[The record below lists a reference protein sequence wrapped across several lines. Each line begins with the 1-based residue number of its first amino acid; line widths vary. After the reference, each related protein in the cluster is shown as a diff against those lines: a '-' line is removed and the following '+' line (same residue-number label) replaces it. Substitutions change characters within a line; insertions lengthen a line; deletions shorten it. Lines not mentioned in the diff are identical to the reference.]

1 MKLKTCLTALLGVI
15 AFALTTPAAKA
26 QSEPF
31 IGEIKMVGFT
41 FCPRGWEHADGKL
54 LPISQYQALFS
65 LYGTTYG
72 GDGRTTFALP
82 DLRGRVPMHVGQGP
96 GLRPYRQGD
105 RGGQEQV
112 TLTQSQMPA
121 HNHQINTTDKTR
133 NAPDPKGALLVK
145 LPKKNDIYSTK
156 GPVSGQM
163 RDDTVSAAG
172 GSQPVNTMP
181 PFLVVRFCVAVTGI
195 FPSRS

>member
-1 MKLKTCLTALLGVI
+1 MRLTACLTALI
-15 AFALTTPAAKA
+15 AAALFTFTAPAAQA
-26 QSEPF
+26 QEPF

-54 LPISQYQALFS
+54 LPINQYQALFS

-96 GLRPYRQGD
+96 GLSQRRQGD
-105 RGGQEQV
+105 KSGREGFR
-112 TLTQSQMPA
+112 LTRAQLPA
-121 HNHQINTTDKTR
+121 HSHQINTTDKAR

-145 LPKKNDIYSTK
+145 LPRKNDIYSTT

-163 RDDTVSAAG
+163 RGDAVTSAG
-172 GSQPVNTMP
+172 GGQPVNALP
-181 PFLVVRFCVAVTGI
+181 PYLVVRFCVAVTGI

>member
-1 MKLKTCLTALLGVI
+1 MNSKTFLTALLAAL
-15 AFALTTPAAKA
+15 AFTLAAPSAKA

-31 IGEIKMVGFT
+31 LGEIKMVGFT
-41 FCPRGWEHADGKL
+41 FCPRGWAHADGNL
-54 LPISQYQALFS
+54 LPIAQYSALFS

-82 DLRGRVPMHVGQGP
+82 DLRGRVPMHFGEAA
-96 GLRPYRQGD
+96 GLSARRQGD
-105 RGGQEQV
+105 RSGQESV
-112 TLTQSQMPA
+112 TLTRAHMPA
-121 HNHQINTTDKTR
+121 HNHQINTTNKAR

-145 LPKKNDIYSTK
+145 LPKKNDIYSTT
-156 GPVSGQM
+156 GPANGQM
-163 RDDTVSAAG
+163 RQDMVTVEG
-172 GSQPVNTMP
+172 GGQPVNNMQ